1 MENLSLQEIISIL
14 KPAIGARMLT
24 QEQKDAY
31 EQGLSILEGASNA
44 RSFIENSRK
53 FKDYHRR
60 TRQMIAYLNSYSNSQ
75 VNAVSSSATDK
86 RRVGRPT
93 KQEQE
98 AYAELQKKKAME
110 EAKQSLFPSL
120 KPDTT
125 LHPLTYNGIVAN
137 PNGESIAATMPN
149 LMQLRPFLS
158 TALQEQ
164 VNTVRDL
171 RSEMASKAEQAKT
184 MAEANEK
191 AI

>member
-31 EQGLSILEGASNA
+31 EQGLSLLEGASNA

-75 VNAVSSSATDK
+75 ANAASSATDK

-93 KQEQE
+93 KQEQAE
-98 AYAELQKKKAME
+98 YAELQKKKALE

-125 LHPLTYNGIVAN
+125 LQPLTYNGIVAN

-164 VNTVRDL
+164 VNTVREL
-171 RSEMASKAEQAKT
+171 RNEMATKAEQAKT
-184 MAEANEK
+184 RAEDRK
-191 AI
+191 SVV